1 MKEYPNTYIEVK
13 YVDTDKY
20 DQPFTKSKVF
30 HSLSKAR
37 KFAQK
42 VSDNTPYDLV
52 EIVQVTETVLE
63 KFEPKY

>member
-1 MKEYPNTYIEVK
+1 MSKSTDTYIEVR
-13 YVDTDKY
+13 YVDTNKY
-20 DQPFTKSKVF
+20 DQLITKSKVF

-42 VSDNTPYDLV
+42 VSDNTPYDPV